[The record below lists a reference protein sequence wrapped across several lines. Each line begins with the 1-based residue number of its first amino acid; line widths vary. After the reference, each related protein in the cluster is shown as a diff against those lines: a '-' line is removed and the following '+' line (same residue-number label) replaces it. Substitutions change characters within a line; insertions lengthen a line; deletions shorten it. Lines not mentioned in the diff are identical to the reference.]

1 MNKEIY
7 SLFKLFENM
16 NKEMKLSEYLNKS
29 KKIQVDKFTKKIRIA
44 VLSSFTVN
52 GLAETLRVKCAEN
65 KINGSTYTAE
75 YNQYNQEIINTDSGL
90 YKFSPD
96 VTFLIID
103 SRSILGTYFYSPYSL
118 SLSERKKFIKTK
130 TSEIINLIM
139 KFVKNSKSKLI
150 ISNFVIPNYSPY
162 GIYETKTEYG
172 LQEMISD
179 LNTQLANYIKKESS
193 VFLYDFNG
201 FVSNF
206 GENNIFNFKQF
217 HFGDIKISLDFIP
230 YFSHELMSYI
240 KPILGINRKC
250 IVLDLDNTLWGG
262 IVGEEGFNGIKLDST
277 PPGNAFLE
285 FQQNLLALN
294 KRGIILAVN
303 SKNNHDDG
311 FQVIR
316 DHPNMILREENFA
329 CFKINWEDKVSN
341 MIEIA
346 NELNIGLDSMIFF
359 DDDPVNREYMKKS
372 LPEVLTIDIPNDPS
386 EYSRILHSINDLNV
400 LKITGEDES
409 RGKMYAQERKRID
422 LQKISVDIDE
432 FLNQLN
438 IKIQIKKADDFTIPR
453 ISQLTL
459 KTNQFNLTTKRY
471 QEEDIRD
478 FTKSKDMI
486 VECVH
491 VEDKFGDS
499 GITGVY
505 IVKKS
510 SKEEWYLDTFLL
522 SCRIM
527 GREIEKGILGHM
539 IERAKLEGIK
549 KIKAQYIPTKKN
561 KPCENFLLDCGFKM
575 QDGCYV
581 YDIENDVIKTP
592 IHLTIKTQ

>member
-1 MNKEIY
+1 M
-7 SLFKLFENM
+7 
-16 NKEMKLSEYLNKS
+16 
-29 KKIQVDKFTKKIRIA
+29 T
-44 VLSSFTVN
+44 
-52 GLAETLRVKCAEN
+52 
-65 KINGSTYTAE
+65 
-75 YNQYNQEIINTDSGL
+75 
-90 YKFSPD
+90 
-96 VTFLIID
+96 
-103 SRSILGTYFYSPYSL
+103 
-118 SLSERKKFIKTK
+118 
-130 TSEIINLIM
+130 

-172 LQEMISD
+172 LQEMIND
-179 LNTQLANYIKKESS
+179 LNTQLANYIKKEPS

-206 GENNIFNFKQF
+206 GENNVFNFKQF
-217 HFGDIKISLDFIP
+217 HFGDIKIALDFIP

-294 KRGIILAVN
+294 KRGIILAIN

-316 DHPNMILREENFA
+316 DHPNMILREKNFA
-329 CFKINWEDKVSN
+329 CLKINWEDKVSN

-400 LKITGEDES
+400 LKITGEDENRS
-409 RGKMYAQERKRID
+409 KMYAQERKRTD
-422 LQKISVDIDE
+422 LQKSSIGINE
-432 FLNQLN
+432 FLNQLD

-491 VEDKFGDS
+491 AADKFGDS
-499 GITGVY
+499 GITGVW
-505 IVKKS
+505 IIKKS

-522 SCRIM
+522 SCRII
-527 GREIEKGILGHM
+527 GREIEKGILGYV
-539 IERAKLEGIK
+539 IEKAKLEGVK

-561 KPCENFLLDCGFKM
+561 KPCENFLSDCGFKI
-575 QDGCYV
+575 QDDCYV
-581 YDIENDVIKTP
+581 YDIENNAIKMP

>member
-1 MNKEIY
+1 M
-7 SLFKLFENM
+7 
-16 NKEMKLSEYLNKS
+16 
-29 KKIQVDKFTKKIRIA
+29 
-44 VLSSFTVN
+44 
-52 GLAETLRVKCAEN
+52 
-65 KINGSTYTAE
+65 
-75 YNQYNQEIINTDSGL
+75 
-90 YKFSPD
+90 
-96 VTFLIID
+96 
-103 SRSILGTYFYSPYSL
+103 
-118 SLSERKKFIKTK
+118 
-130 TSEIINLIM
+130 
-139 KFVKNSKSKLI
+139 
-150 ISNFVIPNYSPY
+150 
-162 GIYETKTEYG
+162 
-172 LQEMISD
+172 
-179 LNTQLANYIKKESS
+179 
-193 VFLYDFNG
+193 
-201 FVSNF
+201 
-206 GENNIFNFKQF
+206 
-217 HFGDIKISLDFIP
+217 
-230 YFSHELMSYI
+230 
-240 KPILGINRKC
+240 
-250 IVLDLDNTLWGG
+250 
-262 IVGEEGFNGIKLDST
+262 
-277 PPGNAFLE
+277 
-285 FQQNLLALN
+285 ALN

>member
-7 SLFKLFENM
+7 SLFRLFEDM

-29 KKIQVDKFTKKIRIA
+29 KKIQVGKFTKKIRIA

-52 GLAETLRVKCAEN
+52 GLAETLCVKCAEN
-65 KINGSTYTAE
+65 KINGLTYTAE
-75 YNQYNQEIINTDSGL
+75 YNQYNQEIINTDSDL

-103 SRSILGTYFYSPYSL
+103 SRTILGNHFYSPYSL
-118 SLSERKKFIKTK
+118 SLSERKEFIETK
-130 TSEIINLIM
+130 VSEIINLM
-139 KFVKNSKSKLI
+139 TKFVKNSKSKLI

-172 LQEMISD
+172 LQEMIND
-179 LNTQLANYIKKESS
+179 LNIQLANYIKKEPS

-206 GENNIFNFKQF
+206 GENNVFNFKQF
-217 HFGDIKISLDFIP
+217 HFGDIKIALDFIP

-294 KRGIILAVN
+294 KRGIILAIN

-329 CFKINWEDKVSN
+329 CLKINWEDKVSN

-400 LKITGEDES
+400 LKITGEDENRS
-409 RGKMYAQERKRID
+409 KMYAQERKRTD
-422 LQKISVDIDE
+422 LQKSSIGINE
-432 FLNQLN
+432 FLNQLD

-491 VEDKFGDS
+491 AADKFGDN
-499 GITGVY
+499 GITGVW
-505 IVKKS
+505 IIKKS

-522 SCRIM
+522 SCRII
-527 GREIEKGILGHM
+527 GREIEKGILGYV
-539 IERAKLEGIK
+539 IEKAKLEGVK

-561 KPCENFLLDCGFKM
+561 KPCENFLSDCGFKI
-575 QDGCYV
+575 QDDCYV
-581 YDIENDVIKTP
+581 YDIENNAIKMP

>member
-7 SLFKLFENM
+7 SLFRLFEDM

-29 KKIQVDKFTKKIRIA
+29 KKIQVGKFTKKIRIA

-52 GLAETLRVKCAEN
+52 GLAETLCVKCAEN
-65 KINGSTYTAE
+65 KINGLTYTAE
-75 YNQYNQEIINTDSGL
+75 YNQYNQEIINTDSDL

-103 SRSILGTYFYSPYSL
+103 SRTILGNHFYSPYSL
-118 SLSERKKFIKTK
+118 SLSERKEFIETK
-130 TSEIINLIM
+130 VSEIINLM
-139 KFVKNSKSKLI
+139 TKFVKNSNSKLI

-172 LQEMISD
+172 LQEMIND
-179 LNTQLANYIKKESS
+179 LNIQLANYIKKEPS

-206 GENNIFNFKQF
+206 GENNVFNFKQF
-217 HFGDIKISLDFIP
+217 HFGDIKIALDFIP

-294 KRGIILAVN
+294 KRGIILAIN

-329 CFKINWEDKVSN
+329 CLKINWEDKVSN
-341 MIEIA
+341 MIDIA

-400 LKITGEDES
+400 LKITGEDENRS
-409 RGKMYAQERKRID
+409 KMYAQERKRTD
-422 LQKISVDIDE
+422 LQKSSIDINE
-432 FLNQLN
+432 FLNQLD

-491 VEDKFGDS
+491 AADKFGDS
-499 GITGVY
+499 GITGVW
-505 IVKKS
+505 IIKKS

-522 SCRIM
+522 SCRII
-527 GREIEKGILGHM
+527 GREIEKGIFGYV
-539 IERAKLEGIK
+539 IEKAKLEGVK

-561 KPCENFLLDCGFKM
+561 KQCENFLSDFGFKI
-575 QDGCYV
+575 QDDCYV
-581 YDIENDVIKTP
+581 YDIVNNAIKMP